1 MIAGPEVSHLV
12 AQYEAAC
19 GTKEGTEH
27 TSHHEETERAQR
39 VFFENVEKLSQA
51 MKDMGNPF
59 QEESR
64 DLLSLDTKDIAH
76 HTAAELIGTHLEKC
90 KVRFQEFMKGLEGEE
105 ESTFYEPIKKNRVD
119 FFRQVPAS
127 VDSSKQ
133 KVLKEDCQ
141 LFSKLF
147 ISCQSRE
154 CDLKEFF
161 RHENQSH
168 PAALSD
174 GGKLHTCQKSHLTTI
189 LESQVTTPEAEPDAD
204 TIIIDAYSTK
214 YKRTDIVFDVYR
226 PSSLKAETRSKRGRG
241 VRRRV
246 TGKGKIPSNWR
257 NFLREN
263 DNKAELFNFLA
274 DKIARVATPNV
285 VIVTK
290 EEDAVSNRTINLAG
304 VAPCSHEEADTR
316 IFVHARHA
324 TEAGSKVIMVK
335 ASDTDVVVIAVS
347 VLQAL
352 QELGLQQLWVAFG
365 QGQHLRWVPVHD
377 LCCTLAEKSKG
388 MLFFHAF
395 TGCDVISAFRG
406 KGKKSAWQT
415 WDVCDEASGV
425 FSKLSQYPPVV
436 DDEDLKTLEKFVV
449 MMYDRS
455 STAEGVDDARLDM
468 FARKQRPYE
477 AIPPTRS
484 ALKQHVK
491 RAAYQAGC
499 IWSQSTVRQ
508 PETQTPANWGWTK
521 KGDLWQIVWTE
532 LSPIAES
539 CQQLTKCGCKSEC
552 CSRCKCYCF
561 GLTCTAL
568 CSCRCEV

>member
-1 MIAGPEVSHLV
+1 MTEDPSALRRWMIAGPEVSHLV

-51 MKDMGNPF
+51 MKDIGNPF

-76 HTAAELIGTHLEKC
+76 HTAAELIGTHLEKG

-161 RHENQSH
+161 HHENQSH

-204 TIIIDAYSTK
+204 TIIIDGAALIK
-214 YKRTDIVFDVYR
+214 ARTR
-226 PSSLKAETRSKRGRG
+226 GET
-241 VRRRV
+241 RRV

-304 VAPCSHEEADTR
+304 VAPYSHEEADTR
-316 IFVHARHA
+316 IFVHARHV

-395 TGCDVISAFRG
+395 TGCDVVSAFRG

-468 FARKQRPYE
+468 FARSRGRMKPFLQPDQR
-477 AIPPTRS
+477 
-484 ALKQHVK
+484 
-491 RAAYQAGC
+491 
-499 IWSQSTVRQ
+499 
-508 PETQTPANWGWTK
+508 
-521 KGDLWQIVWTE
+521 
-532 LSPIAES
+532 
-539 CQQLTKCGCKSEC
+539 
-552 CSRCKCYCF
+552 
-561 GLTCTAL
+561 
-568 CSCRCEV
+568 

>member
-1 MIAGPEVSHLV
+1 MWD
-12 AQYEAAC
+12 QR
-19 GTKEGTEH
+19 GTEH

-119 FFRQVPAS
+119 FFRQ
-127 VDSSKQ
+127 
-133 KVLKEDCQ
+133 
-141 LFSKLF
+141 
-147 ISCQSRE
+147 SRE

-204 TIIIDAYSTK
+204 TIIIDGAA
-214 YKRTDIVFDVYR
+214 
-226 PSSLKAETRSKRGRG
+226 LKAETRSKRGRG

-316 IFVHARHA
+316 IFLHARHA

-477 AIPPTRS
+477 AIPPTQS

-499 IWSQSTVRQ
+499 IWSQSTVR
-508 PETQTPANWGWTK
+508 PTRNA
-521 KGDLWQIVWTE
+521 D
-532 LSPIAES
+532 S
-539 CQQLTKCGCKSEC
+539 CQL
-552 CSRCKCYCF
+552 
-561 GLTCTAL
+561 GLDQERRSVADRL
-568 CSCRCEV
+568 DRAHPLQRVASS